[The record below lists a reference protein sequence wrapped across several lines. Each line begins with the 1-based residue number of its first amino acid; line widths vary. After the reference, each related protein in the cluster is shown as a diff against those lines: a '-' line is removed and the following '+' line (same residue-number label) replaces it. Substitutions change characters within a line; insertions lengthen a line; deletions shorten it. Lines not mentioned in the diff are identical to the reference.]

1 MSAKKQQ
8 TKKFR
13 LRFYLILLVP
23 ILLVGAYI
31 GYRILRPTTGRLGT
45 DTVEGEL
52 EFTGVIIRR
61 ENVAT
66 SEDYHTIRYLVS
78 EGDMVSNQQQ
88 VAYLYKKGF
97 ENQMSDIVS
106 KEQQIYQQ
114 QITLLRLSS
123 PDGMTVPED
132 VATYTARI
140 EEVVNRMTQASLGK
154 DGLDYIQLSEELDG
168 LLTAR
173 QNLLK
178 KIVPPDATLDASY
191 KQLDSLRSAFSAES
205 ALINNSGTGYISFH
219 LDGYENA
226 MSIDSLTSSQVSRV
240 ASSPVSASYNAAGVY
255 RIVDPNGFYVAFTV
269 PAANSQ
275 RFIVGNTYE
284 MKVKYQDTAY
294 MGRVVAERPAAK
306 YVLYIMEVNRDVL
319 PVLENRTM
327 TFSIHSSASG
337 VSIPVKGLYF
347 NGGVPYVFINT
358 GRAYQPIQVVI
369 PASDGETAII
379 EAADKNIRLTRG
391 LRFQYHDDDDDEG
404 SSATPTP
411 AYSPAPT
418 PVPTP
423 TPRPTPV
430 P

>member
-1 MSAKKQQ
+1 MSARKQR
-8 TKKFR
+8 TRRFK

-31 GYRILRPTTGRLGT
+31 GYRILNPTTGRLGT
-45 DTVEGEL
+45 DTVEGDL

-61 ENVAT
+61 ENVAA

-78 EGDMVSNQQQ
+78 EGDMVSSQQR
-88 VAYLYKKGF
+88 VAYLYRKGY
-97 ENQMSDIVS
+97 ENQMSEIVS

-114 QITLLRLSS
+114 QITLLRLASS
-123 PDGMTVPED
+123 DGMTIPDEI
-132 VATYTARI
+132 AAYNTRI
-140 EEVVNRMTQASLGK
+140 EETVNKMTQASLGK
-154 DGLDYIQLSEELDG
+154 DGLNYIQLSEELDG

-173 QNLLK
+173 QDLLRQ
-178 KIVPPDATLDASY
+178 IVPADATLTASY
-191 KQLDSLRSAFSAES
+191 QQLDALHSAFSAES
-205 ALINNSGTGYISFH
+205 TLVNNAGTGYISFH

-226 MSIDSLTSSQVSRV
+226 MSIDSLTESQVRRV
-240 ASSPVSASYNAAGVY
+240 VSSPVSASYNAAGVY

-269 PAANSQ
+269 RAEDPH
-275 RFIVGNTYE
+275 RLVVGNTYE
-284 MKVKYQDTAY
+284 LKVKYQDTAY
-294 MGRVVAERPAAK
+294 TGRVVAERPASK
-306 YVLYIMEVNRDVL
+306 YVLYIIEVNRDVL

-337 VSIPVKGLYF
+337 VSIPVEGLYF

-391 LRFQYHDDDDDEG
+391 LRFQYHDEDDDE

-411 AYSPAPT
+411 AFSPAPT
-418 PVPTP
+418 AVPTP

>member
-1 MSAKKQQ
+1 MSAKQRTRRYK
-8 TKKFR
+8 

-31 GYRILRPTTGRLGT
+31 GYRILNPTSGRLGT
-45 DTVEGEL
+45 DTVEGDL

-66 SEDYHTIRYLVS
+66 SEDYHTIRYLVN
-78 EGDMVSNQQQ
+78 EGDMVSGGQQ
-88 VAYLYKKGF
+88 VAYLYKKGY

-123 PDGMTVPED
+123 ADGLTVPDE
-132 VATYTARI
+132 VAAYNNQI
-140 EEVVNRMTQASLGK
+140 EAVVNRMTQASLGK
-154 DGLDYIQLSEELDG
+154 DGLDYIQLSEELDA

-173 QNLLK
+173 QNLLRQ
-178 KIVPPDATLDASY
+178 IVPADATLTASY
-191 KQLDSLRSAFSAES
+191 QQLDILRNAFSAES
-205 ALINNSGTGYISFH
+205 NLLNNAGTGYISFH

-226 MSIDSLTSSQVSRV
+226 MSIDSLTASQVSRIS
-240 ASSPVSASYNAAGVY
+240 SSPVSASYNAAGVY
-255 RIVDPNGFYVAFTV
+255 RIVDPNGFYVAFNV
-269 PAANSQ
+269 RSEDSH
-275 RFIVGNTYE
+275 RLIVGNTYE
-284 MKVKYQDTAY
+284 LKVKYQDTSY
-294 MGRVVAERPAAK
+294 TGRVVAERPAAK
-306 YVLYIMEVNRDVL
+306 NVLYILEVNRDVL

-327 TFSIHSSASG
+327 TFSIHSQASG
-337 VSIPVKGLYF
+337 ISIPVKGIYF

-379 EAADKNIRLTRG
+379 EAADKNIHLTRG
-391 LRFQYHDDDDDEG
+391 LRFQYHDEDDDE
-404 SSATPTP
+404 SSATATPAFSPTP
-411 AYSPAPT
+411 S
-418 PVPTP
+418 PVPTA

>member
-1 MSAKKQQ
+1 M
-8 TKKFR
+8 
-13 LRFYLILLVP
+13 VP
-23 ILLVGAYI
+23 ILLVGAYV
-31 GYRILRPTTGRLGT
+31 GYRILKPTTGRLGT
-45 DTVEGEL
+45 DTVTGEL

-78 EGDMVSNQQQ
+78 EGNLVSDNQQ
-88 VAYLYKKGF
+88 VAYLYRKGF

-114 QITLLRLSS
+114 QITLLRLTSS
-123 PDGMTVPED
+123 DGMTVPEEVTSYNAQID
-132 VATYTARI
+132 D
-140 EEVVNRMTQASLGK
+140 VVNDMTKASLGK
-154 DGLDYIQLSEELDG
+154 KGMEDYIELAEKLDG
-168 LLTAR
+168 LLTDR
-173 QNLLK
+173 QNLLRRL
-178 KIVPPDATLDASY
+178 VPADNDATLAASY
-191 KQLDSLRSAFSAES
+191 QQLDNLHKAFSTES
-205 ALINNSGTGYISFH
+205 VLVNNAGKGYISFH

-226 MSIDSLTSSQVSRV
+226 MSIDSLTASQISRV
-240 ASSPVSASYNAAGVY
+240 VSSNGVSASYNAAGVY

-269 PAANSQ
+269 KSEDSH
-275 RFIVGNTYE
+275 RLIVGNTYE
-284 MKVKYQDTAY
+284 LKVKYQDTVY
-294 MGRVVAERPAAK
+294 TGRVVAERPAAK
-306 YVLYIMEVNRDVL
+306 NVLYILEVNRDVL

-327 TFSIHSSASG
+327 TFSIRSEASG

-358 GRAYQPIQVVI
+358 GRTYQPIQVVI
-369 PASDGETAII
+369 SASDGETAII
-379 EAADKNIRLTRG
+379 EAADKNIHLTRG
-391 LRFQYHDDDDDEG
+391 LRFQYQEKSSSD

-411 AYSPAPT
+411 SYTAAPT

>member
-1 MSAKKQQ
+1 MSAKKKQ
-8 TKKFR
+8 TKRFR

-23 ILLVGAYI
+23 ILLVGAYM
-31 GYRILRPTTGRLGT
+31 GYRILKPTTGRLGT

-61 ENVAT
+61 ENVAA

-78 EGDMVSNQQQ
+78 EGDMVTGQQK
-88 VAYLYKKGF
+88 VAYLYRKGY

-114 QITLLRLSS
+114 QITLLRLNSA
-123 PDGMTVPED
+123 DGMTMPDE
-132 VATYTARI
+132 VAAYNTRI
-140 EEVVNRMTQASLGK
+140 EEIVNKMTQASLGK
-154 DGLDYIQLSEELDG
+154 DGLDYIQLSEELDV

-173 QNLLK
+173 QNLLRQL
-178 KIVPPDATLDASY
+178 VPADATLSASY
-191 KQLDSLRSAFSAES
+191 QQLDMLRNAFSAES
-205 ALINNSGTGYISFH
+205 TLINNSGTGYISFH

-226 MSIDSLTSSQVSRV
+226 MSIDSLTASQISRV
-240 ASSPVSASYNAAGVY
+240 VASPLSVSYNSAGIY
-255 RIVDPNGFYVAFTV
+255 RVVDPNGFYVALTV
-269 PAANSQ
+269 KSEDSH

-284 MKVKYQDTAY
+284 LKVKYQDTSY
-294 MGRVVAERPAAK
+294 TGRVVAERPAAK
-306 YVLYIMEVNRDVL
+306 NVLYILEINRDVL

-327 TFSIHSSASG
+327 TFTVHSEASG
-337 VSIPVKGLYF
+337 VSIPVKGLYY
-347 NGGVPYVFINT
+347 NGGIPYVFINT

-391 LRFQYHDDDDDEG
+391 LRFQYHDDDDDDEG
-404 SSATPTP
+404 GPSPTP
-411 AYSPAPT
+411 SNSPAPT
-418 PVPTP
+418 PVPTA